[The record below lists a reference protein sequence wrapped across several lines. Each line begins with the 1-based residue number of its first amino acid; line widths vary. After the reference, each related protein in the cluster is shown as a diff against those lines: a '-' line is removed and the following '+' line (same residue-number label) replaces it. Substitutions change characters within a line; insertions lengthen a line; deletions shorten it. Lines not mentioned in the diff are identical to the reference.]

1 MHQLFL
7 CVFSVLLFS
16 ADSEEQHIEPMR
28 GAAIPLEMLYTP
40 HSLRSESFYF
50 FGVFSVESRTA
61 FVMIAAVA
69 FFRSS
74 GSVQPVTFS
83 EESHTSQIK

>member
-16 ADSEEQHIEPMR
+16 ADSEEHHIASIH
-28 GAAIPLEMLYTP
+28 GAGIPLKMLYAP
-40 HSLRSESFYF
+40 HSLRSESVYF
-50 FGVFSVESRTA
+50 FGVFSVESSTA

-69 FFRSS
+69 CLRSL
-74 GSVQPVTFS
+74 GSSQPVAFND
-83 EESHTSQIK
+83 ESHTSQIK